1 MNVQRAPSLVIIP
14 IEELNNLKN
23 IQQEILQQLK
33 ELRASSYLEFI
44 GNDKYEYET
53 LLFEP
58 ANDILDS
65 AKKFLDFDPY
75 SFYMS
80 VDDIFTKKAEE
91 EVKKQAST

>member
-1 MNVQRAPSLVIIP
+1 M
-14 IEELNNLKN
+14 
-23 IQQEILQQLK
+23 
-33 ELRASSYLEFI
+33 EFI

-80 VDDIFTKKAEE
+80 VDDIYQKSRGRSKKAS
-91 EVKKQAST
+91 KYLNI